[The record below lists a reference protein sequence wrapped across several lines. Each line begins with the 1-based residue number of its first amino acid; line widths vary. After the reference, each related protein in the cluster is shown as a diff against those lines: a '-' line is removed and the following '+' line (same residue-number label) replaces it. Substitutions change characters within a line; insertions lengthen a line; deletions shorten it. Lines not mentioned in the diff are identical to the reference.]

1 MATPAPL
8 VPATASDEGE
18 ITVSPS
24 ELREL
29 RDELQRF
36 MMEYRFGLQE
46 VETKIGILRDE
57 FLLTHDYNP
66 IEHVSSRVKSPD
78 SLVEKVQRKGIDGDF
93 ASIRSSITDIAGIR
107 ITCSFTADVYRLFD
121 LLTAQDDVRV
131 LQVKDYIAQP
141 KPNGYKSLHA
151 ILEVPVFL
159 STGRIEVP
167 VEVQFRTIAMDFWAS
182 LEHKIYYK
190 YATQVPDE
198 LLESLKD
205 AADTAAE
212 LDARMERLHRQIK
225 GSSAGQA
232 APVAV
237 REITGAAAPATG
249 DPDAATPTPR
259 RRRGASGLT
268 PAPTLGAFRLA
279 RLARRDAGQ
288 LARTAPVPARY
299 SSTSRGPKTAVF
311 ATYPCARA
319 TIDRA
324 VSAAS
329 ASASGLV
336 GGLCARPRPDGVSEG
351 RRAGALRCGASR
363 RAAPARPSPHPRTAA
378 RATST
383 ARPR

>member
-8 VPATASDEGE
+8 VPSTATDEGE
-18 ITVSPS
+18 ITVSPT

-78 SLVEKVQRKGIDGDF
+78 SLVEKVQRKGIEGDF
-93 ASIRSSITDIAGIR
+93 ASIRQSITDIAGIR

-121 LLTAQDDVRV
+121 LLTAQDDVRL
-131 LQVKDYIAQP
+131 LQVKDYIAAP

-212 LDARMERLHRQIK
+212 LDARMERLHSEIRAGGGK
-225 GSSAGQA
+225 AGGAARNVVRSAERRT
-232 APVAV
+232 APAPV
-237 REITGAAAPATG
+237 REITAAPET
-249 DPDAATPTPR
+249 DVAAH
-259 RRRGASGLT
+259 
-268 PAPTLGAFRLA
+268 
-279 RLARRDAGQ
+279 RRDD
-288 LARTAPVPARY
+288 PEV
-299 SSTSRGPKTAVF
+299 
-311 ATYPCARA
+311 
-319 TIDRA
+319 RA
-324 VSAAS
+324 V
-329 ASASGLV
+329 
-336 GGLCARPRPDGVSEG
+336 
-351 RRAGALRCGASR
+351 
-363 RAAPARPSPHPRTAA
+363 
-378 RATST
+378 
-383 ARPR
+383 